1 MLYPTSSFEQREENV
16 KGIQGA
22 TKRRNRMDKER
33 QKERERERERER
45 DEKETA
51 TVTELA
57 DSR

>member
-1 MLYPTSSFEQREENV
+1 MRTERENV

-22 TKRRNRMDKER
+22 TKRRDRMDKER
-33 QKERERERERER
+33 QREKERERER